1 MKIIVGARRA
11 TVALFV
17 GCMMVP
23 QVLWAQDAGHGSTT
37 MYNGHGHQ
45 VGAIDE
51 SPNEWAMVGD
61 LLVARPIGAVL
72 TVGGAAVWLVS
83 LPFTLLA
90 GNASEAAGT
99 LIGGP
104 VETTF
109 MRCLGCRMPGY
120 SGKDTEANRRFKE
133 EQAAKEQA
141 AKATES

>member
-1 MKIIVGARRA
+1 MRIIARARRA
-11 TVALFV
+11 VVTLAVSCLL
-17 GCMMVP
+17 VP
-23 QVLWAQDAGHGSTT
+23 QTLWAQE
-37 MYNGHGHQ
+37 
-45 VGAIDE
+45 AIDE

-61 LLVARPIGAVL
+61 LLVARPIGAVI

-109 MRCLGCRMPGY
+109 MRCLGCRNPGY
-120 SGKDTEANRRFKE
+120 TGKDAEAIKR
-133 EQAAKEQA
+133 QQAKEA
-141 AKATES
+141 ESTASTES

>member
-1 MKIIVGARRA
+1 MKIKAEVRRA
-11 TVALFV
+11 TVALV
-17 GCMMVP
+17 VSCLLVP
-23 QVLWAQDAGHGSTT
+23 QMLWAQE
-37 MYNGHGHQ
+37 
-45 VGAIDE
+45 AIDE

-109 MRCLGCRMPGY
+109 MRCLGCRQPGY
-120 SGKDTEANRRFKE
+120 SGKDAEANREWDERLAAEKE
-133 EQAAKEQA
+133 AEVAKP
-141 AKATES
+141 